1 LAEQAVQVAMAWPSP
16 LLKFAIVAKFWTL
29 RPTAVN
35 RSKLKSFPVWSPN
48 KTSPKAVQAAEAAM
62 TAATVVAVVAH
73 LVVAAVAD
81 LAAIA
86 VVIVLNLVAHPAL
99 KAIVAVI
106 ASKAVAIV
114 LKTVVHR
121 LLALKDALKVAA
133 ISVQKLAQKAVLSH
147 GVISAAN
154 NAVSHL
160 AVVKPA
166 LSHVAI
172 NAPTIAAATA
182 STHATAVPH
191 AHQAV
196 TMRAAVPA
204 IVLHAAPKS
213 WVLATSSH
221 TMPVVMQH
229 PSALAL
235 KC

>member
-1 LAEQAVQVAMAWPSP
+1 
-16 LLKFAIVAKFWTL
+16 
-29 RPTAVN
+29 
-35 RSKLKSFPVWSPN
+35 
-48 KTSPKAVQAAEAAM
+48 
-62 TAATVVAVVAH
+62 VAVVA
-73 LVVAAVAD
+73 A

-86 VVIVLNLVAHPAL
+86 VVSVLNIVAHLVL
-99 KAIVAVI
+99 KATEVVT

-114 LKTVVHR
+114 LKTVAHL

-133 ISVQKLAQKAVLSH
+133 ISVQKVVLSQ

-166 LSHVAI
+166 LSQEAI

-182 STHATAVPH
+182 LTHATAVPH

-204 IVLHAAPKS
+204 IVLLAAPKS

-221 TMPVVMQH
+221 TMPVVMPH

>member
-1 LAEQAVQVAMAWPSP
+1 
-16 LLKFAIVAKFWTL
+16 
-29 RPTAVN
+29 
-35 RSKLKSFPVWSPN
+35 
-48 KTSPKAVQAAEAAM
+48 
-62 TAATVVAVVAH
+62 
-73 LVVAAVAD
+73 
-81 LAAIA
+81 
-86 VVIVLNLVAHPAL
+86 VIVLNLVAHLVL
-99 KAIVAVI
+99 KATEVVT

-114 LKTVVHR
+114 LKTVAHL
-121 LLALKDALKVAA
+121 LLALKDALRVVA
-133 ISVQKLAQKAVLSH
+133 ISVQKVVLSQ

-166 LSHVAI
+166 LSQEAI

-196 TMRAAVPA
+196 TMHAAVPA
-204 IVLHAAPKS
+204 IVLLAAPKS

-221 TMPVVMQH
+221 TMPVVMPH

>member
-1 LAEQAVQVAMAWPSP
+1 LAVQVVQVAMAWPSP

-35 RSKLKSFPVWSPN
+35 RLKLKSFPAWSPN

-73 LVVAAVAD
+73 LAAVAAD

-172 NAPTIAAATA
+172 SAPTIAAATA

-196 TMRAAVPA
+196 TMLAAVPA
-204 IVLHAAPKS
+204 IVLHAALKS

>member
-1 LAEQAVQVAMAWPSP
+1 LAVQVVQVAMAWPSP

-35 RSKLKSFPVWSPN
+35 RSKLKSFPAWSPN

-73 LVVAAVAD
+73 LAAVAAD

-172 NAPTIAAATA
+172 SAPTIAAATA

-196 TMRAAVPA
+196 TMLAAVPA
-204 IVLHAAPKS
+204 IVLHAALKS

>member
-1 LAEQAVQVAMAWPSP
+1 LAVQVVQVAMAWPSP

-35 RSKLKSFPVWSPN
+35 RSKLKSFPEWSPN

-73 LVVAAVAD
+73 LAAVAAD

-147 GVISAAN
+147 EVISAAN

-172 NAPTIAAATA
+172 SAPTIAAATA

-196 TMRAAVPA
+196 TTLAAVPA
-204 IVLHAAPKS
+204 IVLHAALKS

-235 KC
+235 KY